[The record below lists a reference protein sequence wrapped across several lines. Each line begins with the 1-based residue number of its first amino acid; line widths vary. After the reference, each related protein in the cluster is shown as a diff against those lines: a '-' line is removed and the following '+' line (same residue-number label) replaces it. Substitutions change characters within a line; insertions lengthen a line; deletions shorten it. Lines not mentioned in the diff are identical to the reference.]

1 MEKATKM
8 KDKHKLISLF
18 SGGMGLDLGLE
29 QAGFE
34 TVVANEIDKSSIQTI
49 QHNRPDLPLITKS
62 IVQVSGS
69 ELLRAGG
76 LRKGSFGLVAG
87 GPPCQSFSVFGNRKG
102 TSDLRGQMVYEFIR
116 VVEETKPRVFIM
128 ENVRGILSMKTNGGE
143 FCSEIILEYLS
154 GQRII

>member
-1 MEKATKM
+1 M
-8 KDKHKLISLF
+8 
-18 SGGMGLDLGLE
+18 E

-128 ENVRGILSMKTNGGE
+128 ENVRGLLSMPAYKLNG
-143 FCSEIILEYLS
+143 SSKNPPKYLTEKGS
-154 GQRII
+154 LVQYLFRQFN